1 VSQLPLMLKRALHAF
16 VAFCFG
22 QGIAT
27 VGYLFLVPLYL
38 HVWPASLYGEWLALG
53 SVVAYFSCLH
63 LGVQTWAVNRLT
75 HAYARGE
82 MEEYRRVRDTA
93 FGFYF
98 CLALAGSTV
107 LAVFAFFAPV
117 GSWFHLSITS
127 RYGIFFVLLL
137 LGGQFLWTMPAS
149 LLWWVYGTTGDLAR
163 TQWVMNVSKMLTLA
177 LTGGALLLWP
187 RLVVVAAAQAAGFLA
202 IVGLVWWDVHRRFP
216 ELAPGFKRA
225 KASLVR
231 PILGESIFFAIINWA
246 VALTLHGAN
255 LVMAGMLGTAALA
268 LFVTTRTL
276 ANSIRQLVGLIV
288 HSSST
293 NLTRLEALEDKERL
307 RLAFRLVLFVTVAGC
322 VAVSAS
328 LWFEGASVF
337 TAWTRGRL
345 AVDLWLLRLFLL
357 WLVLQSPWMA
367 ASAIPVYT
375 NKHKGLAMSYIVS
388 SIGGLLLGA
397 LLMPRLGLKALPV
410 AFMVAEALACYHFVV
425 RNACRI
431 IGEPYLP
438 FAAKL
443 WSGTIGVGA
452 CAFAATW
459 VIHIA
464 PNLGTFPRWICS
476 GAASLAAVG
485 LSGWLVWFRE
495 DERGFVIRKANL
507 GVKQVGRFLP
517 LSLRPTDS

>member
-1 VSQLPLMLKRALHAF
+1 MLKRAFHAF

-22 QGIAT
+22 QGIA
-27 VGYLFLVPLYL
+27 VLGYLFLVPLYL
-38 HVWPASLYGEWLALG
+38 HVWSASLYGEWLTLG
-53 SVVAYFSCLH
+53 SAVVYLSCLH

-75 HAYARGE
+75 QAYARGD
-82 MEEYRRVRDTA
+82 MKEYRRVRDTA

-98 CLALAGSTV
+98 CLALAGSTA
-107 LAVFAFFAPV
+107 LAAFAWWAPV
-117 GSWFHLSITS
+117 GSWFHLSATS
-127 RYGIFFVLLL
+127 RYGIFVVLLL

-149 LLWWVYGTTGDLAR
+149 FLWWVYGTTGDLAK
-163 TQWVMNVSKMLTLA
+163 TQWVMNVFKVLILTVTA
-177 LTGGALLLWP
+177 GALLLWP

-202 IVGLVWWDVHRRFP
+202 IVGLVWWNVHRRFP
-216 ELAPGFKRA
+216 ELAPGLRQA
-225 KASLVR
+225 KISLLR

-255 LVMAGMLGTAALA
+255 LVVAGMLGTAALA

-276 ANSIRQLVGLIV
+276 ANSVRQVVGLIV
-288 HSSST
+288 HSSSI
-293 NLTRLEALEDKERL
+293 NLTRLEALEDKQRL

-337 TAWTRGRL
+337 RAWTRGRL
-345 AVDLWLLRLFLL
+345 PVDLWLLRLFLL

-375 NKHKGLAMSYIVS
+375 NKHKALAVSYMAS

-397 LLMPRLGLKALPV
+397 LLVPRLGLKALPI
-410 AFMVAEALACYHFVV
+410 AFIVAEALACYHFVV

-443 WSGTIGVGA
+443 WSGMLGVA
-452 CAFAATW
+452 TCTFAVTW
-459 VIHIA
+459 AVHAA
-464 PNLGTFPRWICS
+464 PDLGTFPRWICS
-476 GAASLAAVG
+476 GAASL
-485 LSGWLVWFRE
+485 
-495 DERGFVIRKANL
+495 L
-507 GVKQVGRFLP
+507 GVTLSAWVVWLRDEERDFLFHKAGSGVKVIARAIPLP
-517 LSLRPTDS
+517 LRSTNM

>member
-1 VSQLPLMLKRALHAF
+1 MLKRALHAF

-27 VGYLFLVPLYL
+27 LGYLLLVPLYL
-38 HVWPASLYGEWLALG
+38 HVWLASLYGEWLTLG

-75 HAYARGE
+75 QAHARGD

-98 CLALAGSTV
+98 CLALVGSTV
-107 LAVFAFFAPV
+107 LAAFAWWAPV
-117 GSWFHLSITS
+117 GSWFHLSATS
-127 RYGIFFVLLL
+127 RYGIFVVLLL

-163 TQWVMNVSKMLTLA
+163 TQWVVNVSKVLTLA
-177 LTGGALLLWP
+177 VTGGALLLWP

-202 IVGLVWWDVHRRFP
+202 IVGLVWWDVHRRFA
-216 ELAPGFKRA
+216 ELAPGFRWTKV
-225 KASLVR
+225 SLLR
-231 PILGESIFFAIINWA
+231 PILGESIFFAVINWA

-255 LVMAGMLGTAALA
+255 LVVAGMLGTAALA

-276 ANSIRQLVGLIV
+276 ANSVRQMVGLIV

-293 NLTRLEALEDKERL
+293 NLTRLEALEDKQRL

-337 TAWTRGRL
+337 RAWTRGRL
-345 AVDLWLLRLFLL
+345 AADIWLLRLFLL

-375 NKHKGLAMSYIVS
+375 NKHKGLAMSYMIS

-397 LLMPRLGLKALPV
+397 VLVPRLGLKALPI
-410 AFMVAEALACYHFVV
+410 AFIVAEALACYHFVV

-431 IGEPYLP
+431 IGEPYVP
-438 FAAKL
+438 FAVRL
-443 WSGTIGVGA
+443 WSGMIGVGV
-452 CAFAATW
+452 CAFSAAW
-459 VIHIA
+459 AVHAA
-464 PNLGTFPRWICS
+464 PGLGMLQRWICS
-476 GAASLAAVG
+476 GAASVAVVALAMWVV
-485 LSGWLVWFRE
+485 WLRIE
-495 DERGFVIRKANL
+495 ERGFIRRKA
-507 GVKQVGRFLP
+507 GSGFRVMERALP
-517 LSLRPTDS
+517 MRLRATNS

>member
-1 VSQLPLMLKRALHAF
+1 
-16 VAFCFG
+16 
-22 QGIAT
+22 
-27 VGYLFLVPLYL
+27 
-38 HVWPASLYGEWLALG
+38 
-53 SVVAYFSCLH
+53 SVVTYFSCLH

-75 HAYARGE
+75 QAHARGD
-82 MEEYRRVRDTA
+82 MEDYRRVRDTA

-98 CLALAGSTV
+98 CLALVGSTV
-107 LAVFAFFAPV
+107 LAAFAWWAPV
-117 GSWFHLSITS
+117 GSWFHLSATS
-127 RYGIFFVLLL
+127 RYGIFVVLLL

-163 TQWVMNVSKMLTLA
+163 TQWVMNVSKVLTMA
-177 LTGGALLLWP
+177 VTGGALLLWP

-216 ELAPGFKRA
+216 ELVPGFRHA
-225 KASLVR
+225 KISLLR
-231 PILGESIFFAIINWA
+231 PILSESIFFAIINWA

-255 LVMAGMLGTAALA
+255 LVVAGMLGTAALA

-276 ANSIRQLVGLIV
+276 ANSVRQMVGLIV

-293 NLTRLEALEDKERL
+293 NLTRLEALEDKQRL

-337 TAWTRGRL
+337 RAWTRGRL
-345 AVDLWLLRLFLL
+345 AADIWLLRLFLL

-375 NKHKGLAMSYIVS
+375 NKHKGLAMSYMIS

-397 LLMPRLGLKALPV
+397 VLVPRLGLKALPI
-410 AFMVAEALACYHFVV
+410 AFIVAEALACYHFVV

-443 WSGTIGVGA
+443 WSGMVGVGA
-452 CAFAATW
+452 CAFGATW
-459 VIHIA
+459 AVHAA
-464 PNLGTFPRWICS
+464 PDLGTLPRWVCS
-476 GAASLAAVG
+476 GAASLAAVA
-485 LSGWLVWFRE
+485 LSAWLVWFRE
-495 DERGFVIRKANL
+495 QERVFILRKANTGFRVL
-507 GVKQVGRFLP
+507 ERILPGRIRATAP
-517 LSLRPTDS
+517 

>member
-1 VSQLPLMLKRALHAF
+1 MLKRALHAF

-27 VGYLFLVPLYL
+27 LGYLLLVPLYL
-38 HVWPASLYGEWLALG
+38 HVWSASLYGEWLTLG

-75 HAYARGE
+75 QAYARGDV
-82 MEEYRRVRDTA
+82 EEYRRVRDTA

-98 CLALAGSTV
+98 CLALLGSIA
-107 LAVFAFFAPV
+107 LAAFAWWAPV
-117 GSWFHLSITS
+117 GSWFHLSATS
-127 RYGIFFVLLL
+127 RYGIFLVLLL

-163 TQWVMNVSKMLTLA
+163 TQWVMNVSKVLTLA
-177 LTGGALLLWP
+177 VTCGALLVWP

-216 ELAPGFKRA
+216 ELAPGFRQTKI
-225 KASLVR
+225 SLLR

-255 LVMAGMLGTAALA
+255 LVVAGMLGTAALA

-276 ANSIRQLVGLIV
+276 ANSVRQMVGLIV

-293 NLTRLEALEDKERL
+293 NLTRLEALEDKQRL

-328 LWFEGASVF
+328 LWLEGGSVF

-345 AVDLWLLRLFLL
+345 AADIWLLRLFLL

-375 NKHKGLAMSYIVS
+375 NKHKELAMSYMVS

-397 LLMPRLGLKALPV
+397 LLLPRLGLKALPV
-410 AFMVAEALACYHFVV
+410 AFIVAEALACYHFVV

-443 WSGTIGVGA
+443 WPGMIGVAA

-459 VIHIA
+459 AVHA
-464 PNLGTFPRWICS
+464 ASDLGSFPRWICS
-476 GAASLAAVG
+476 GAASLAAVT
-485 LSGWLVWFRE
+485 LSAWLVWFRE
-495 DERGFVIRKANL
+495 QERIFILRKANTGFRIL
-507 GVKQVGRFLP
+507 ERMLPGRIRATAP
-517 LSLRPTDS
+517 

>member
-1 VSQLPLMLKRALHAF
+1 MLKRALHAF

-27 VGYLFLVPLYL
+27 LGYLLLVPLYL
-38 HVWPASLYGEWLALG
+38 HVWSASLYGEWLTLG

-75 HAYARGE
+75 QAHALGD

-98 CLALAGSTV
+98 CLALVGSTA
-107 LAVFAFFAPV
+107 LGIFAWWAPV
-117 GSWFHLSITS
+117 GSWFHLSATS
-127 RYGIFFVLLL
+127 RYGIFVVLLL

-163 TQWVMNVSKMLTLA
+163 TQWVMNVSKVLTLA
-177 LTGGALLLWP
+177 VTGGALLLWP
-187 RLVVVAAAQAAGFLA
+187 RLVVVAAAQAAGFLG

-216 ELAPGFKRA
+216 ELAPGFRQA
-225 KASLVR
+225 KGSLLR
-231 PILGESIFFAIINWA
+231 PILSESIFFAVINWA

-255 LVMAGMLGTAALA
+255 LVVAGMLGTAALA

-276 ANSIRQLVGLIV
+276 ANSVRQLVGLVV

-293 NLTRLEALEDKERL
+293 NLTRLEALEDKRRL
-307 RLAFRLVLFVTVAGC
+307 RLAFRLVLFVTVSGC

-337 TAWTRGRL
+337 TFWTRGRL
-345 AVDLWLLRLFLL
+345 AADIWLLRLFLL

-375 NKHKGLAMSYIVS
+375 NKHKGLAMSYLVS

-397 LLMPRLGLKALPV
+397 LLVPRLGLKALPI
-410 AFMVAEALACYHFVV
+410 AFIVAEALACYHFVV

-452 CAFAATW
+452 CAFATTW
-459 VIHIA
+459 AIHAA

-476 GAASLAAVG
+476 GAASLAAVAV
-485 LSGWLVWFRE
+485 SGWAFWLRGE
-495 DERGFVIRKANL
+495 ERGFIRRSAGF
-507 GVKQVGRFLP
+507 GVKLVARALP
-517 LSLRPTDS
+517 LPLRSTNT

>member
-1 VSQLPLMLKRALHAF
+1 MLKRVFHAF

-27 VGYLFLVPLYL
+27 LGYLLLVPLYL
-38 HVWPASLYGEWLALG
+38 HVWPASLYGEWLTLG

-75 HAYARGE
+75 QAYARGD

-93 FGFYF
+93 FGFYS

-107 LAVFAFFAPV
+107 LAAFAWWTPV
-117 GSWFHLSITS
+117 RSWFHLSATS
-127 RYGIFFVLLL
+127 RNDIFIVLLL

-163 TQWVMNVSKMLTLA
+163 TQWVMNVSKVLTLA
-177 LTGGALLLWP
+177 VTGGALLLWP
-187 RLVVVAAAQAAGFLA
+187 RLVVVAAAQASGFLA
-202 IVGLVWWDVHRRFP
+202 IVGLVWWNIHRRFP
-216 ELAPGFKRA
+216 ELAPGFRQA
-225 KASLVR
+225 KISLLR
-231 PILGESIFFAIINWA
+231 PILGESIFFALMNWA

-255 LVMAGMLGTAALA
+255 LLVAGMLGTAALA

-276 ANSIRQLVGLIV
+276 ANSIRQLVGLVV

-293 NLTRLEALEDKERL
+293 NLTRLEALEDRQRL

-328 LWFEGASVF
+328 LWVEGAAVF

-345 AVDLWLLRLFLL
+345 AADIWLLRLFLL

-367 ASAIPVYT
+367 ASSIPAYT
-375 NKHKGLAMSYIVS
+375 NKHKGLAISYIGS
-388 SIGGLLLGA
+388 SIAGLLLGA
-397 LLMPRLGLKALPV
+397 LLVPRLGLKALPI
-410 AFMVAEALACYHFVV
+410 AFIGAEALACYHFVV

-438 FAAKL
+438 FAARL
-443 WSGTIGVGA
+443 WSGMLGVAG
-452 CAFAATW
+452 CAFAAAWAVHT
-459 VIHIA
+459 A
-464 PNLGTFPRWICS
+464 PGLGMLPRWICS
-476 GAASLAAVG
+476 GAASVAAVA
-485 LSGWLVWFRE
+485 LAVWVLWLRDE
-495 DERGFVIRKANL
+495 ERGFIRRKA
-507 GVKQVGRFLP
+507 GSGFRVMERALP
-517 LSLRPTDS
+517 MRLRTTHT

>member
-1 VSQLPLMLKRALHAF
+1 MSQLPLMLKRVLHAF

-27 VGYLFLVPLYL
+27 LGYLLLVPLYL
-38 HVWPASLYGEWLALG
+38 HVWSASLYGEWLTLG
-53 SVVAYFSCLH
+53 SVVAYLSCLH

-75 HAYARGE
+75 QAYARGD

-93 FGFYF
+93 FAFYF
-98 CLALAGSTV
+98 FLALFGSAV
-107 LAVFAFFAPV
+107 LTAFAWWAPV
-117 GSWFHLSITS
+117 GSWFHLSFTG
-127 RYGIFFVLLL
+127 RQGIFLVLLL

-163 TQWVMNVSKMLTLA
+163 TQWVMNVSKVLALA

-187 RLVVVAAAQAAGFLA
+187 KLVVVAAAQAAGFLLIIA
-202 IVGLVWWDVHRRFP
+202 FVWWDVHRHFP
-216 ELAPGFKRA
+216 ELAPGLRQA
-225 KASLVR
+225 KASLLR
-231 PILGESIFFAIINWA
+231 PILGESIFFAVINWA

-255 LVMAGMLGTAALA
+255 LVVAGMLGTAALA

-276 ANSIRQLVGLIV
+276 ANSIRQMVGLIV

-293 NLTRLEALEDKERL
+293 NLTRLEALEDKQRL

-328 LWFEGASVF
+328 VWFEGASVF
-337 TAWTRGRL
+337 AAWTRGHL
-345 AVDLWLLRLFLL
+345 AADVWLLRLFLL

-367 ASAIPVYT
+367 ASAIPAYT
-375 NKHKGLAMSYIVS
+375 NKHKGLAMSYLVS
-388 SIGGLLLGA
+388 SIAGLLLGA
-397 LLMPRLGLKALPV
+397 LLVPRLGLKALPV
-410 AFMVAEALACYHFVV
+410 AFIVAEALACYHFVV

-443 WSGTIGVGA
+443 WPGMIGVA
-452 CAFAATW
+452 VCAFAVTW
-459 VIHIA
+459 AVHTA
-464 PNLGTFPRWICS
+464 PGLGNHTRWVCS
-476 GAASLAAVG
+476 GAASGAAVALSAWILWLRKEERTFIVQKAGPG
-485 LSGWLVWFRE
+485 LRVMQRM
-495 DERGFVIRKANL
+495 I
-507 GVKQVGRFLP
+507 P
-517 LSLRPTDS
+517 LRLRTTSS